1 METLQWIIAAIT
13 AGFVASVG
21 YLQWR
26 TAQNKAVL
34 DLFDQRYQVYEGVRK
49 AVAQIVTQPQGF
61 GPKEQMDFLHE
72 IHRAYFFFGDD
83 IHGYLEQLCKAILDV
98 TDADKELQVLTD
110 PTEKNRCWDKRDA
123 AFQRVSD
130 FYETGPPLFARYMR
144 FSETVPQGSSWSL
157 VRRHARK

>member
-34 DLFDQRYQVYEGVRK
+34 DLFDQRYQVGVRK
-49 AVAQIVTQPQGF
+49 AVAQIVTHPQGF

-83 IHGYLEQLCKAILDV
+83 IHGYLEQLCKA
-98 TDADKELQVLTD
+98 AQVAYYNTRPAFD
-110 PTEKNRCWDKRDA
+110 RMRKR
-123 AFQRVSD
+123 
-130 FYETGPPLFARYMR
+130 
-144 FSETVPQGSSWSL
+144 
-157 VRRHARK
+157 